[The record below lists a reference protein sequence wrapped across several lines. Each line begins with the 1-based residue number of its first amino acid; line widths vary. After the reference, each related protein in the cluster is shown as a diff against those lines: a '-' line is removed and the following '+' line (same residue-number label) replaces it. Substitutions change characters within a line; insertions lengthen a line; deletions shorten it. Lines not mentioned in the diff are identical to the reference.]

1 MIVTFLCTLYI
12 VTTVIHTDTSR
23 FTEPCVCYKY
33 YKYSFNTILSTMTHQ
48 KQYVTS
54 AVPWQNMLAFVCSY
68 FGLKLFP
75 LLLALINTLYT
86 MTSTSYLHIRHK

>member
-1 MIVTFLCTLYI
+1 
-12 VTTVIHTDTSR
+12 
-23 FTEPCVCYKY
+23 
-33 YKYSFNTILSTMTHQ
+33 MTHQ